1 MPRKLYINDAGLE
14 LYCKLVKTYMK
25 SNYDVER
32 TLEEMI
38 AKVTMELKLAVMN
51 DKIRTITV
59 RGDGTIVIKTE
70 ELILTEPRLKRHFFV
85 GAYEIACTYQ
95 GSFKFKSISQYKS
108 EISFHSSCW
117 GTSTIHPH
125 IKSTTGKACLGN
137 AETPL
142 VLFIR
147 QGEIRA
153 LISILIGYLETA
165 NINDTAGKYVG
176 CLPEI
181 ELDESGK
188 PVVIDAEAE
197 TLREK
202 YKILTNEFD
211 DEESDSN
218 RAIIAITP
226 DNKYGTYSGKYC
238 ECCGDYYNRKDITT
252 HIPGYGYVC
261 NRCKDNITICDCC
274 GSRVNKDDSYE
285 INDLLLCESCYNNT
299 LRECVQ
305 CGTVLNTTTKADLE
319 NKDNDITKMDLI
331 QKNIDGM
338 VTTVVTDDLEKKDIC
353 VCNNCK
359 ATINNNPVYGSLL
372 NKVMTVSKYKIDISN
387 TLNKYKGVKCQ
398 SCGTW
403 YAFGKLYKTENG
415 RYICS
420 HCATG
425 MISGISNR
433 EDTVVVMNGKI
444 GVTTGAKEIMMSD
457 TAPNIYPKYIL
468 NKDNI
473 KEEILNECGI

>member
-1 MPRKLYINDAGLE
+1 MPRKLYINNVGLE
-14 LYCKLVKTYMK
+14 EYCKRVTKYMQV
-25 SNYDVER
+25 NYDINR
-32 TLEEMI
+32 TLEEMV

-51 DKIRTITV
+51 DKLRTITV
-59 RGDGTIVIKTE
+59 KEDGTIVIKTE

-95 GSFKFKSISQYKS
+95 GNFKFKSISQYKS
-108 EISFHSSCW
+108 EIAFHSGCW
-117 GTSTIHPH
+117 QVSTIHPH

-181 ELDESGK
+181 ELDEGGK

-211 DEESDSN
+211 DEERD
-218 RAIIAITP
+218 RDKAIVAITP
-226 DNKYGTYSGKYC
+226 DDKYGTSSGAYC
-238 ECCGDYYNRKDITT
+238 ECCGDYFNRKDITT
-252 HIPGYGYVC
+252 HIPGYGNVC
-261 NRCKDNITICDCC
+261 DKCKENIKVCDCC
-274 GSRVNKDDSYE
+274 SRRVTKDDSFE
-285 INDLLLCESCYNNT
+285 INDLILCETCYNNT

-305 CGTVLNTTTKADLE
+305 CGTVLNTTTKADLA
-319 NKDNDITKMDLI
+319 NVDGSYAKGNVI
-331 QKNIDGM
+331 KNNINGIRE
-338 VTTVVTDDLEKKDIC
+338 TIVTDSLEKKDIC

-359 ATINNNPVYGSLL
+359 ATINNNPVYGSLF
-372 NKVMTVSKYKIDISN
+372 NKVATVSKYKVDTSN
-387 TLNKYKGVKCQ
+387 TLSKYRSVQCQ
-398 SCGTW
+398 RCGNW
-403 YAFGKLYKTENG
+403 YAFGKLYKTEDG
-415 RYICS
+415 RHICTQ
-420 HCATG
+420 CAIGTVNDVG
-425 MISGISNR
+425 AK
-433 EDTVVVMNGKI
+433 EDTVVVMNGKV
-444 GVTTGAKEIMMSD
+444 GVTTGEKATMMAD
-457 TAPNIYPKYIL
+457 VAPNIYPKYIL

-473 KEEILNECGI
+473 KEEVLNECRI

>member
-1 MPRKLYINDAGLE
+1 MPRKLYINDEGLKD
-14 LYCKLVKTYMK
+14 YCALVTEYMK

-85 GAYEIACTYQ
+85 GAYEIACTYR

-108 EISFHSSCW
+108 EIAFHSSCW
-117 GTSTIHPH
+117 GVSTIHPH
-125 IKSTTGKACLGN
+125 IKSTTGSACLGN

-142 VLFIR
+142 ILFIR

-153 LISILIGYLETA
+153 VISMLIGYLETA
-165 NINDTAGKYVG
+165 NINDSAGKYVG

-197 TLREK
+197 LLREK

-211 DEESDSN
+211 DEERDN
-218 RAIIAITP
+218 HRAIIAITP
-226 DNKYGTYSGKYC
+226 NNKYGTYSGNYC
-238 ECCGDYYNRKDITT
+238 ECCGDYYNRKDIDT

-261 NRCKDNITICDCC
+261 NRCKENITICDCC
-274 GSRVNKDDSYE
+274 SSRVNRDDSYE

-319 NKDNDITKMDLI
+319 NERSFNKASII
-331 QKNIDGM
+331 QNNIDGM

-372 NKVMTVSKYKIDISN
+372 NKVTTVSKYKIDIYN
-387 TLNKYKGVKCQ
+387 TLSKYKSVKCQ

-403 YAFGKLYKTENG
+403 YAFGKLYKTEDG

-420 HCATG
+420 HCA
-425 MISGISNR
+425 ISRGVVIND

-444 GVTTGAKEIMMSD
+444 GVTTGAKEIMLS
-457 TAPNIYPKYIL
+457 APTDNNVYPKYIF
-468 NKDNI
+468 NKNNI

>member
-14 LYCKLVKTYMK
+14 NYCKFVKDYM
-25 SNYDVER
+25 SGNYAVER
-32 TLEEMI
+32 TLEETE

-51 DKIRTITV
+51 DKIRTLTV
-59 RGDGTIVIKTE
+59 KEDGTIVVKTN

-95 GSFKFKSISQYKS
+95 GNFKFKSISQYKS
-108 EISFHSSCW
+108 EIAFHSHCW
-117 GTSTIHPH
+117 GVSTIHPH
-125 IKSTTGKACLGN
+125 IKSTSGRACLGN

-153 LISILIGYLETA
+153 VISMLIGYLETA

-181 ELDESGK
+181 ELDEGGK

-202 YKILTNEFD
+202 YKILANEFD
-211 DEESDSN
+211 DEESDNS

-226 DNKYGTYSGKYC
+226 DNKYGTSSGKYC
-238 ECCGDYYNRKDITT
+238 ECCGDYYNRKAITT

-261 NRCKDNITICDCC
+261 DKCKENIKVCDCC
-274 GSRVNKDDSYE
+274 GKMVNRDDSYE
-285 INDLLLCESCYNNT
+285 INDLTLCASCYANT
-299 LRECVQ
+299 LAECVQ
-305 CGTVLNTTTKADLE
+305 CGTVLNTTTKV
-319 NKDNDITKMDLI
+319 DLI
-331 QKNIDGM
+331 NKNSPEKLKLIMDNINGIKE
-338 VTTVVTDDLEKKDIC
+338 TVVTGSLEKKTIC
-353 VCNNCK
+353 VCNNCQS
-359 ATINNNPVYGSLL
+359 TIKNNPVYGSLF
-372 NKVMTVSKYKIDISN
+372 NKVMTVSKYKVDVSN
-387 TLNKYKGVKCQ
+387 TLSKYKSIRCQ
-398 SCGTW
+398 RCGTW
-403 YAFGKLYKTENG
+403 HPIGKLYKTEDVG
-415 RYICS
+415 HICTD
-420 HCATG
+420 CA
-425 MISGISNR
+425 ISRGVVIND
-433 EDTVVVMNGKI
+433 EDTVVVMGGKI

-457 TAPNIYPKYIL
+457 VGPNMYPKYIL

-473 KEEILNECGI
+473 KEEVLNECRI

>member
-1 MPRKLYINDAGLE
+1 MPRKLYINDAGLNT
-14 LYCKLVKTYMK
+14 YCKLVTDYMK
-25 SNYDVER
+25 INYDVER

-59 RGDGTIVIKTE
+59 REDGTIVIKTE

-85 GAYEIACTYQ
+85 GAYEIACTYR

-117 GTSTIHPH
+117 GVSTIHPH

-142 VLFIR
+142 ILFIR

-153 LISILIGYLETA
+153 VISMLIGYLETA
-165 NINDTAGKYVG
+165 NINDSAGRFVG

-211 DEESDSN
+211 DEESDN
-218 RAIIAITP
+218 HRAIIEITH
-226 DNKYGTYSGKYC
+226 DNKYGTYSSKYC
-238 ECCGDYYNRKDITT
+238 ECCGDFYNRKDITT

-261 NRCKDNITICDCC
+261 NRCKENITICDCC
-274 GSRVNKDDSYE
+274 GSRVNRDDSYE

-305 CGTVLNTTTKADLE
+305 CGTVLNKTTKADLE
-319 NKDNDITKMDLI
+319 NERSFNKASIIRN
-331 QKNIDGM
+331 NIYGM

-372 NKVMTVSKYKIDISN
+372 NKVTTVSKYKIDISN
-387 TLNKYKGVKCQ
+387 TLSKYKSVKCQ

-403 YAFGKLYKTENG
+403 YAFGKLYKTEDG

-425 MISGISNR
+425 IVSGISNR

-457 TAPNIYPKYIL
+457 TAPNIYPKYIF